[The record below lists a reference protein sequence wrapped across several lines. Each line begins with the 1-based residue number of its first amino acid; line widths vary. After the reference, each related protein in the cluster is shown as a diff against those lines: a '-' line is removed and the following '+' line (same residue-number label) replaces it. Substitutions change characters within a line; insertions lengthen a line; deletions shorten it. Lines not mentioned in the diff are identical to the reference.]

1 MAVSP
6 QRPIKP
12 AATPAAPTNVLVVGV
27 GGQGVIMISKVL
39 AQLCQ
44 QQGYQVKQSEVH
56 GMAKR
61 GGVVFSHVRFG
72 EKVWSPTIPQGEAD
86 VLLAMEWAEGLR
98 WLSYLHPQRGIFIAD
113 VKQMPPPFAY
123 RERQRGAASG
133 YHPES
138 VADLTRRLP
147 NSLAIDATG
156 MARRLGN
163 ERVANTILLGA
174 LATSFSFPKEEWLA
188 VIKSF
193 VPPRTIELN
202 CQAFEQGW
210 EWATLP
216 RDPAIREVGGI
227 TENGAVPP
235 AALGQV
241 RLEIIEAWCK
251 GCDICVK
258 MCPERCLFLN
268 HRHVAELT
276 HAAACTGCRICEMLC
291 PDLAIRVHLEP

>member
-6 QRPIKP
+6 QRPIKS
-12 AATPAAPTNVLVVGV
+12 AATPSAPTNVLVVGV

-113 VKQMPPPFAY
+113 MKQIPPPFAY

-156 MARRLGN
+156 MAKRLGN
-163 ERVANTILLGA
+163 ERVANTIVSQGRVAGGAQKLCAAQDHRVELSGVRARLGMGH
-174 LATSFSFPKEEWLA
+174 LAPGSCR
-188 VIKSF
+188 
-193 VPPRTIELN
+193 PR
-202 CQAFEQGW
+202 G
-210 EWATLP
+210 
-216 RDPAIREVGGI
+216 R
-227 TENGAVPP
+227 
-235 AALGQV
+235 
-241 RLEIIEAWCK
+241 
-251 GCDICVK
+251 
-258 MCPERCLFLN
+258 
-268 HRHVAELT
+268 RHY
-276 HAAACTGCRICEMLC
+276 
-291 PDLAIRVHLEP
+291 